1 MPLRSSPSGSDPTP
15 SCLRLL
21 ATPCLALQPWPATPA
36 PIGAVL
42 VADVRAGIAPLA
54 QALRAQRSAAWC
66 PVCLVVDGGIAPD
79 ELYCFEPWPSSF
91 ALAVS
96 PPDSG
101 WPPAE
106 VILRTVRARPRPEP
120 ADLAAYVAFRTGAPE
135 LEALLKAR
143 FVAPVARS
151 HRSPR
156 TVARHLT
163 GLGSLLPHE
172 WSRLGELVGWLLG
185 SWECGGS
192 IERKAA
198 HAGIDQRT
206 LRRWLDRLLGV
217 SPSLAAERPGW
228 EWILELALR
237 RFGYIPG
244 VVGAVSS
251 LRSKEVG

>member
-1 MPLRSSPSGSDPTP
+1 LPPRRSQSGSDPTQ

-21 ATPCLALQPWPATPA
+21 AAPALPLQPWPATPA

-42 VADVRAGIAPLA
+42 VADVRPGITPLA
-54 QALRAQRSAAWC
+54 QALRAQGTAAWC

-96 PPDSG
+96 PPGSG

-106 VILRTVRARPRPEP
+106 VILRTVRARPRPEAP
-120 ADLAAYVAFRTGAPE
+120 DLAAYVAFRTGAPT
-135 LEALLKAR
+135 LEALLKVQ
-143 FVAPVARS
+143 FVAPEARS
-151 HRSPR
+151 QRSPR

-163 GLGSLLPHE
+163 ELGALLPHE
-172 WSRLGELVGWLLG
+172 WSRLGDLVGWLLR

-198 HAGIDQRT
+198 HTGIDQRT

-217 SPSLAAERPGW
+217 SPTVAAERPGW

-244 VVGAVSS
+244 VVGTVSP